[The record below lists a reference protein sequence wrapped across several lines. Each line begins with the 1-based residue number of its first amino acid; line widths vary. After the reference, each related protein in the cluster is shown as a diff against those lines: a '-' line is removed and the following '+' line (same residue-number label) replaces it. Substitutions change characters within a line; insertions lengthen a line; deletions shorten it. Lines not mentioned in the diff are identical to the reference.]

1 MTPEEF
7 LEILVTK
14 DWASSGGSTVEND
27 SYNKDYPKGVWQRD
41 VIKKNGQ
48 YYPPSGVKVDIIA
61 LPDIV
66 KDAYSVPHN
75 GSTVNVPA
83 TVMKA
88 FRMEVTGPDFQGR
101 EPLNS
106 ARFVIYG
113 DKAISSSISISA
125 TKSIVVHVGLR
136 EIDGRQVMVNEIVWN
151 VQPKT
156 SDVGSEKF
164 YDIQKWYCCGYP

>member
-41 VIKKNGQ
+41 VIKK
-48 YYPPSGVKVDIIA
+48 
-61 LPDIV
+61 
-66 KDAYSVPHN
+66 
-75 GSTVNVPA
+75 
-83 TVMKA
+83 
-88 FRMEVTGPDFQGR
+88 
-101 EPLNS
+101 
-106 ARFVIYG
+106 
-113 DKAISSSISISA
+113 
-125 TKSIVVHVGLR
+125 KSIVVHVGLR

-151 VQPKT
+151 VQSKS
-156 SDVGSEKF
+156 SDVGSETF